1 MAEENYEQIEPIT
14 EKLDDKI
21 AKLNSSRV
29 FKSITPKGTLDW
41 YIKWIASA
49 IVLVAVMCRSV
60 EEIPKIYDVVLSFVG
75 CLGWG
80 IVGYMWHD
88 RALVLLNGVL
98 TVVLGISILRW
109 LAG

>member
-29 FKSITPKGTLDW
+29 YKKVTPKGTLDW

-49 IVLVAVMCRSV
+49 FVIAAVMCRSV

>member
-1 MAEENYEQIEPIT
+1 MAEENIEQIEPIT

-29 FKSITPKGTLDW
+29 YKKVTPKGTLDW
-41 YIKWIASA
+41 YIKWIAST

-60 EEIPKIYDVVLSFVG
+60 EEIPKIYDIVLSFFG

-80 IVGYMWHD
+80 TVGYIWHD
-88 RALVLLNGVL
+88 RALLLLNGVL
-98 TVVLGISILRW
+98 CVVLGISILRW

>member
-1 MAEENYEQIEPIT
+1 MAEENTQHIEPIT
-14 EKLDDKI
+14 EKLDEKI
-21 AKLNSSRV
+21 AKLNSNRV
-29 FKSITPKGTLDW
+29 FKSVTPIGTVDW

-49 IVLVAVMCRSV
+49 FVIAAVMCRSV
-60 EEIPKIYDVVLSFVG
+60 EEIPKIYDVMLSFVG

-80 IVGYMWHD
+80 VVGYLWHD
-88 RALVLLNGVL
+88 RALILLNGVL

>member
-29 FKSITPKGTLDW
+29 YKKVTPKGTLDW

-60 EEIPKIYDVVLSFVG
+60 EEIPKIYDVALSFVG